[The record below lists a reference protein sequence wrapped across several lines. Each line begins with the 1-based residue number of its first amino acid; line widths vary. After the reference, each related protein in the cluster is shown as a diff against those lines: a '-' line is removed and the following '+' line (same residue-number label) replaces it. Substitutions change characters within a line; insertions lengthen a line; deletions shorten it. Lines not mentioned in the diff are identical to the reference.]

1 MGMFVLFFGTKKKY
15 DHIKHHTIIFG
26 REYKVLLKKIFDGK
40 TLPTDIS
47 IYLHRP
53 TATDKSFAP
62 KNCDSF
68 YALVPVPN
76 LKSDINWE
84 KDVNIFKDHVIDI
97 LSKKILPNLKENI
110 VDVFCMTPQ
119 DFRNDYLSHQ
129 GSGFSIAPY
138 FTQSAWFRF
147 HNKSE
152 IIKNLFLVGAGT
164 HPGAGIPGVLSSA
177 KVIERMI

>member
-1 MGMFVLFFGTKKKY
+1 MVRKKKY
-15 DHIKHHTIIFG
+15 SEVKHHTILFG
-26 REYKVLLKKIFDGK
+26 KEYKKLLTKIFDGK
-40 TLPTDIS
+40 SLPKDLS

-53 TATDKSFAP
+53 TATDLTFAP
-62 KNCDSF
+62 KNCDSY

-76 LKSDINWE
+76 LNAKIDWE
-84 KDVNIFKDHVIDI
+84 RDAEFFKKLIISTLEKQV
-97 LSKKILPNLKENI
+97 LKGLEENI
-110 VDVFCMTPQ
+110 LETFYMTPL
-119 DFRNDYLSHQ
+119 DFQNDYLSYK

-152 IIKNLFLVGAGT
+152 IIKNLILVGAGT

-177 KVIERMI
+177 KVMERLL